1 MSAIPANDP
10 RHPALGLPPA
20 LPVRDASGIGGPPS
34 GTLRSFSAVF
44 QSVDG
49 AAEGRHIEEELAET
63 ELVALAEGVAAPQ
76 IQEAPV
82 SGLILPTTAIGSRSV
97 AGVAPVLGEAVQ
109 ARTQSLAQ
117 ISEDAPP
124 QLGDAALAVS
134 VEGQSPPQDT
144 SRMGTGVPPEA
155 QRAESGNPPDQ
166 HAVMPRLVDFTAPP
180 AYDPSQPPA
189 QDVSP
194 GPLAGLGHGQRDEAS
209 AEARLGPRRQPA
221 AQAHQPVTYAAGEAG
236 LGPDVAPRI
245 RPQAVL
251 AGPNQAGF
259 AGYPDLA
266 FQDALQPDAKTVVLR
281 QAGSGPGLSVPA
293 QMSTGYLP
301 APSLAVPWATA
312 PDLGPRDARAPENLS
327 AEPIEIG
334 LADDAGTQGLAE
346 RSDWRV
352 ALLSGP
358 NGPGQALA
366 TLART
371 DLPQALAQQIT
382 AAIQARDAGKS
393 TIDLRLAPEELG
405 RVRLRLTSHEGVMT
419 VTVVAERPETLDLMR
434 RHVDALAR
442 GMLDVGYQEARFS
455 FAGQDQRESAARTK
469 TQGAAPREEQGLA
482 LIPASAGSPTLLSPA
497 LAGGRINVLI

>member
-20 LPVRDASGIGGPPS
+20 LPVRDASGTGGPPS
-34 GTLRSFSAVF
+34 GTLRSFAAVF

-49 AAEGRHIEEELAET
+49 AAEGRHVEEELAET
-63 ELVALAEGVAAPQ
+63 ELVALAEGVAPPQ

-82 SGLILPTTAIGSRSV
+82 SGLVLPTAAIGSRSI
-97 AGVAPVLGEAVQ
+97 AGATPVSGEAAQ
-109 ARTQSLAQ
+109 AGTQSLVQ
-117 ISEDAPP
+117 IPEDAPP

-134 VEGQSPPQDT
+134 VEGQSSLQDISNT
-144 SRMGTGVPPEA
+144 GTGVPPEA
-155 QRAESGNPPDQ
+155 QRAESVNPPDQ
-166 HAVMPRLVDFTAPP
+166 HAVMPRLVDLTAPP
-180 AYDPSQPPA
+180 TSEPSQPPA

-194 GPLAGLGHGQRDEAS
+194 SPLAGLGHGQRDEAS
-209 AEARLGPRRQPA
+209 AEARLGPRRQSA
-221 AQAHQPVTYAAGEAG
+221 AQAYQPVTHAAGEAG
-236 LGPDVAPRI
+236 LGPDAAPGI
-245 RPQAVL
+245 SPQAVL

-259 AGYPDLA
+259 AGHLDLA

-281 QAGSGPGLSVPA
+281 QAGSGPGLSGPA
-293 QMSTGYLP
+293 QRSTGYPP
-301 APSLAVPWATA
+301 APTLAAA
-312 PDLGPRDARAPENLS
+312 SDLGPRDARAPENLS

-334 LADDAGTQGLAE
+334 LADDAGTQGLTE

-358 NGPGQALA
+358 NGPGQPLA

-469 TQGAAPREEQGLA
+469 TQGAAPREELGLT